1 VNVFLLFMGMIMET
15 GANVILLAPILL
27 PLAIKYGV
35 HPLHFALIMIV
46 NVNIGLTTPPLGVCL
61 FTAAPIAKTSYESIA
76 IQVLPFVAMEIVV
89 LLIIT
94 YIPELVLIIPKF
106 VGFL

>member
-1 VNVFLLFMGMIMET
+1 MPQ
-15 GANVILLAPILL
+15 AP
-27 PLAIKYGV
+27 V

-76 IQVLPFVAMEIVV
+76 LKVMPFVIMEIIVLLVITYVPDVV
-89 LLIIT
+89 LI
-94 YIPELVLIIPKF
+94 VPKLT
-106 VGFL
+106 GFL